1 MIQAAGRGCDARR
14 LKEKL
19 VDCGR
24 VLLPFG
30 MLCGLLP
37 QLQGVSYPLFSLT
50 ETQMSCIALALH
62 TAAVYQGCR
71 AGASRGWFCELSRC
85 LLASEITLFLVFL
98 QHEGTLGLLLVCLL
112 LGGLIAVTTGRRSAL
127 RCPDERQLLTDNPAA
142 AGRHRRPSGS
152 PVKMAARRYL
162 VVATAVVLA
171 APSLT
176 TLTVYGFDTAE
187 PSRLTGTVHAL
198 DSLSG
203 DNMMLANLST
213 IRLFD
218 DAAWERLSEQEK
230 VDALQVVADIE
241 THHLRIEP
249 VTVVAWE
256 LDGSTFGAYNS
267 AGRIVK
273 FGLEQHR
280 GYRPAEWINTVLH
293 ECRHA
298 YQKDC
303 VDALDWDDPET
314 AGKFYYGDFRQWK
327 EELEQIV
334 PSGRDG
340 YYQQAVERDARN
352 YADSGVQDYEQ
363 YIQFVGLPAR

>member
-1 MIQAAGRGCDARR
+1 MGRRCDVRAI
-14 LKEKL
+14 KEKL
-19 VDCGR
+19 VDYGR
-24 VLLPFG
+24 ALLPFG

-37 QLQGVSYPLFSLT
+37 RLQGVSYPLFGLT
-50 ETQMSCIALALH
+50 GIQMGRIALALH
-62 TAAVYQGCR
+62 MAAVYQGCR
-71 AGASRGWFCELSRC
+71 AEAPRGWLYELSAC

-112 LGGLIAVTTGRRSAL
+112 LGGLIAVTTGGRSAL
-127 RCPDERQLLTDNPAA
+127 RRLDERQPLTDGLAA
-142 AGRHRRPSGS
+142 AGRHRRRNGS
-152 PVKMAARRYL
+152 PMMTAARRYL
-162 VVATAVVLA
+162 VIATTVVLA
-171 APSLT
+171 APSLI
-176 TLTVYGFDTAE
+176 TLTVYGFDPAE
-187 PSRLTGTVHAL
+187 PSRLIGTVHAL

-218 DAAWERLSEQEK
+218 DAVWERLSEQEK

-241 THHLRIEP
+241 TRHLGIES
-249 VTVVAWE
+249 VTVAAWE

-273 FGLEQHR
+273 FDLEQHR
-280 GYRPAEWINTVLH
+280 GYRPAEWIDTVLH

-298 YQKDC
+298 YQNDC
-303 VDALDWDDPET
+303 VDALDWDDPDT

-327 EELEQIV
+327 EELEQIA
-334 PSGRDG
+334 PSGKDG
-340 YYQQAVERDARN
+340 YYQQAIERDARD

-363 YIQFVGLPAR
+363 YIQFIGLPSR